1 LNFNQIEALKCNFKQ
16 RAFMRKKAI
25 YFIFL
30 VCLAPMLMG
39 FCILLQGISGQV
51 FLEKNTTMPLK
62 GMSKQKGLPISTMV
76 YVYEASN
83 VDQLIAQEGN
93 YAKGIE
99 AKIIKQVRSDKAGKF
114 KLRLAP
120 GKYTIVLGYKEG
132 IYIPF
137 FSGNT
142 GVALVEVF
150 RHQFEEIDLR
160 IIASSMD

>member
-1 LNFNQIEALKCNFKQ
+1 
-16 RAFMRKKAI
+16 MRKKAI

-30 VCLAPMLMG
+30 VCLVPMLMG
-39 FCILLQGISGQV
+39 FCILLQGISGYVYLQ
-51 FLEKNTTMPLK
+51 KNTTMPLK
-62 GMSKQKGLPISTMV
+62 GMPKQKGLPISTIV
-76 YVYEASN
+76 YVYEAAN

-99 AKIIKQVRSDKAGKF
+99 AKIIKQVRSDKSGKF
-114 KLRLAP
+114 KLRLVP
-120 GKYTIVLGYKEG
+120 GKYTIVLGYQEG

-142 GVALVEVF
+142 GVAFVEVS
-150 RHQFEEIDLR
+150 RHQFQEIDLR

>member
-1 LNFNQIEALKCNFKQ
+1 
-16 RAFMRKKAI
+16 MRKKAI

-30 VCLAPMLMG
+30 VCLAPTLMG
-39 FCILLQGISGQV
+39 FCILLQGISGHV

-62 GMSKQKGLPISTMV
+62 GMPKQKGLPISTMV
-76 YVYEASN
+76 YVYEAAN

-93 YAKGIE
+93 YAKGIQ
-99 AKIIKQVRSDKAGKF
+99 ARIIKQVRSDKSGKF

-120 GKYTIVLGYKEG
+120 GKYTIVLGYQEG

-137 FSGNT
+137 FSGST
-142 GVALVEVF
+142 GVAFVEVS
-150 RHQFEEIDLR
+150 RHQFQEIDLR